1 MAIEKTTFLSYTRN
15 SDKKSYSSHEMVRA
29 IDAASDSPTVFHA
42 VDTSCNRSSDAPD
55 TNQNNTTGKSSPGIN
70 IEFAYNILS
79 DEAAKPDVIESPAN
93 DILIS
98 DVEPP
103 DPDDTIYVNKQV
115 NIAQQSQA
123 YCSKQSNCQKL
134 MPNMAI
140 EKTTFP
146 RTSNSDKK
154 SYSSQEIVRAIDAAS
169 DSPIVFH
176 AVDTSCNRSSDAQI
190 SLHNLVP
197 TTDSD
202 ASHIH
207 CTLNCICKKD
217 YDILYHGTMYHT
229 PLNNTQF
236 SIDAYNALIAS
247 IYLHQYF
254 CILKILAHSVDF
266 NELYRNVTIHCPS
279 FSLVR

>member
-1 MAIEKTTFLSYTRN
+1 MSKRTFYIWYVIIFMVEVWHIIFNMIWYMIYIYMTYIYT
-15 SDKKSYSSHEMVRA
+15 A
-29 IDAASDSPTVFHA
+29 
-42 VDTSCNRSSDAPD
+42 
-55 TNQNNTTGKSSPGIN
+55 
-70 IEFAYNILS
+70 
-79 DEAAKPDVIESPAN
+79 
-93 DILIS
+93 
-98 DVEPP
+98 
-103 DPDDTIYVNKQV
+103 
-115 NIAQQSQA
+115 
-123 YCSKQSNCQKL
+123 
-134 MPNMAI
+134 
-140 EKTTFP
+140 
-146 RTSNSDKK
+146 
-154 SYSSQEIVRAIDAAS
+154 
-169 DSPIVFH
+169 
-176 AVDTSCNRSSDAQI
+176 CNRSSDAQI

-197 TTDSD
+197 ITDSD

-217 YDILYHGTMYHT
+217 HDILYHGTMYHT

>member
-1 MAIEKTTFLSYTRN
+1 MAIEKTTFPFPSYTRN

-29 IDAASDSPTVFHA
+29 IDAASDSPT
-42 VDTSCNRSSDAPD
+42 
-55 TNQNNTTGKSSPGIN
+55 
-70 IEFAYNILS
+70 
-79 DEAAKPDVIESPAN
+79 
-93 DILIS
+93 
-98 DVEPP
+98 
-103 DPDDTIYVNKQV
+103 
-115 NIAQQSQA
+115 
-123 YCSKQSNCQKL
+123 
-134 MPNMAI
+134 
-140 EKTTFP
+140 
-146 RTSNSDKK
+146 
-154 SYSSQEIVRAIDAAS
+154 
-169 DSPIVFH
+169 VFH

>member
-1 MAIEKTTFLSYTRN
+1 
-15 SDKKSYSSHEMVRA
+15 MV
-29 IDAASDSPTVFHA
+29 
-42 VDTSCNRSSDAPD
+42 
-55 TNQNNTTGKSSPGIN
+55 
-70 IEFAYNILS
+70 
-79 DEAAKPDVIESPAN
+79 PAN

-103 DPDDTIYVNKQV
+103 DPDDTIYANKQV

-123 YCSKQSNCQKL
+123 YCSKKSNCQKL

-140 EKTTFP
+140 EKTKFQ
-146 RTSNSDKK
+146 RYLHSISDKK
-154 SYSSQEIVRAIDAAS
+154 SYSDSSHGIVRTIDPAS
-169 DSPIVFH
+169 DSPTVFY
-176 AVDTSCNRSSDAQI
+176 AADTSCNRSSDAQI
-190 SLHNLVP
+190 SLNNLVP
-197 TTDSD
+197 ITDSD

-217 YDILYHGTMYHT
+217 HDILYHGTMYHT

>member
-1 MAIEKTTFLSYTRN
+1 MIRILCIYIWYDIDMHDLNVWYFVHIISYRYDICWKIMYIMIYIIWYEN
-15 SDKKSYSSHEMVRA
+15 SFF
-29 IDAASDSPTVFHA
+29 AA
-42 VDTSCNRSSDAPD
+42 
-55 TNQNNTTGKSSPGIN
+55 
-70 IEFAYNILS
+70 
-79 DEAAKPDVIESPAN
+79 
-93 DILIS
+93 
-98 DVEPP
+98 
-103 DPDDTIYVNKQV
+103 
-115 NIAQQSQA
+115 
-123 YCSKQSNCQKL
+123 
-134 MPNMAI
+134 
-140 EKTTFP
+140 
-146 RTSNSDKK
+146 
-154 SYSSQEIVRAIDAAS
+154 
-169 DSPIVFH
+169 
-176 AVDTSCNRSSDAQI
+176 DTSCNRSSDAQI

-197 TTDSD
+197 ITDSD

-217 YDILYHGTMYHT
+217 HDILYHGTMYHT

>member
-1 MAIEKTTFLSYTRN
+1 
-15 SDKKSYSSHEMVRA
+15 
-29 IDAASDSPTVFHA
+29 
-42 VDTSCNRSSDAPD
+42 
-55 TNQNNTTGKSSPGIN
+55 
-70 IEFAYNILS
+70 
-79 DEAAKPDVIESPAN
+79 
-93 DILIS
+93 
-98 DVEPP
+98 
-103 DPDDTIYVNKQV
+103 
-115 NIAQQSQA
+115 
-123 YCSKQSNCQKL
+123 
-134 MPNMAI
+134 MAI

-154 SYSSQEIVRAIDAAS
+154 SYSSQEMVRAIDAAS
-169 DSPIVFH
+169 DSPTVFH
-176 AVDTSCNRSSDAQI
+176 AADTSCNRSSDAQI

-197 TTDSD
+197 ITDSD

-217 YDILYHGTMYHT
+217 HDILYHGTMYHT

>member
-1 MAIEKTTFLSYTRN
+1 MINYYARRKLNYRMCVKITRTFVNLYIILYYILVIPT
-15 SDKKSYSSHEMVRA
+15 KSQSSSHEMVRT
-29 IDAASDSPTVFHA
+29 IDT
-42 VDTSCNRSSDAPD
+42 
-55 TNQNNTTGKSSPGIN
+55 
-70 IEFAYNILS
+70 
-79 DEAAKPDVIESPAN
+79 
-93 DILIS
+93 
-98 DVEPP
+98 
-103 DPDDTIYVNKQV
+103 
-115 NIAQQSQA
+115 
-123 YCSKQSNCQKL
+123 
-134 MPNMAI
+134 
-140 EKTTFP
+140 
-146 RTSNSDKK
+146 
-154 SYSSQEIVRAIDAAS
+154 AS

-176 AVDTSCNRSSDAQI
+176 AADTSCNRSSDAQI

-197 TTDSD
+197 ITDSD

-217 YDILYHGTMYHT
+217 HDILYHGTMYHT